1 MASAAEAAAA
11 AQLPVSAQVVANAFV
26 QQYYRI
32 LHHSPGVVHHF
43 YQDISK
49 LGRPE
54 EDGSMSIT
62 TTMQA
67 IHEKIVSLK
76 YGDFRAEIKSVDAQD
91 SFNGGVDVLVTGY
104 LTGKENTV
112 RNFAQSFF
120 LAPQDKGYFVLNDM
134 FRYVDVVNVNPALV
148 NDVLVP
154 APAPAPAEP
163 LLAVAEPI
171 QESHV
176 SERST
181 PSAEEAISGEVI
193 NPPENGDVPIA
204 EEEVPV
210 AEVVDEVQDDR
221 EIIVESSAKIEEL
234 PKKSYAFIVKH
245 LKESGVILSPPVTAL
260 RKAPPKKIEQV
271 KHNLAPPTDGP
282 VSSLESVD
290 NGNSQEE
297 EADGYSVYIKGLPM
311 NATDSIL
318 EEVFKK
324 FGAIKSDGIQVRSN
338 RQQGFC
344 FGFVEFEEASSLQ
357 KALEA
362 SPVTVGGRQV
372 FVEEKR
378 STNSRG
384 NNRGRFQPGR
394 GSGFRNEGVRGR
406 GNYGGGRGGYNRGEL
421 NGRSEYGN
429 NRGGNRGGY
438 QRSESVNGGAKNM
451 TPRVSATA

>member
-1 MASAAEAAAA
+1 MASAAEAAAAAA

-154 APAPAPAEP
+154 APAPAEP

-171 QESHV
+171 QENHV

-271 KHNLAPPTDGP
+271 KHNSAPPTDGP

-290 NGNSQEE
+290 NGNSQED

>member
-1 MASAAEAAAA
+1 
-11 AQLPVSAQVVANAFV
+11 
-26 QQYYRI
+26 
-32 LHHSPGVVHHF
+32 
-43 YQDISK
+43 
-49 LGRPE
+49 
-54 EDGSMSIT
+54 
-62 TTMQA
+62 
-67 IHEKIVSLK
+67 
-76 YGDFRAEIKSVDAQD
+76 
-91 SFNGGVDVLVTGY
+91 
-104 LTGKENTV
+104 
-112 RNFAQSFF
+112 
-120 LAPQDKGYFVLNDM
+120 M

>member
-11 AQLPVSAQVVANAFV
+11 AQLPVSAQVANAFV

>member
-1 MASAAEAAAA
+1 MASAAEAAAAAA
-11 AQLPVSAQVVANAFV
+11 AQLPVSAQVANAFV

-154 APAPAPAEP
+154 APAPAEP

-171 QESHV
+171 QENHV

-271 KHNLAPPTDGP
+271 KHNSAPPTDGP

-290 NGNSQEE
+290 NGNSQED

-338 RQQGFC
+338 RVSVLEYTPG
-344 FGFVEFEEASSLQ
+344 EEASSLQ

-384 NNRGRFQPGR
+384 KGRFQPGR

-421 NGRSEYGN
+421 NGRS
-429 NRGGNRGGY
+429 
-438 QRSESVNGGAKNM
+438 
-451 TPRVSATA
+451 